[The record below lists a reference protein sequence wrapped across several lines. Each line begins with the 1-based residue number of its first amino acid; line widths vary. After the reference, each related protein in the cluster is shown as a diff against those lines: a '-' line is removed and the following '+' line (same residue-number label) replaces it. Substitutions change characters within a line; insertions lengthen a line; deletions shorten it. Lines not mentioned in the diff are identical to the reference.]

1 MVMNQ
6 SPRTWDDVTKI
17 CDKKNFLKTQNIQ
30 TQIADKKYEA
40 DLHGGFFLLYFITV
54 INVTSCEL
62 WI

>member
-17 CDKKNFLKTQNIQ
+17 CDKKKNKKSQNIQ

-40 DLHGGFFLLYFITV
+40 DLHRGFFALFY
-54 INVTSCEL
+54 NCD
-62 WI
+62 

>member
-17 CDKKNFLKTQNIQ
+17 CDKKIKKKSQNIQ

-40 DLHGGFFLLYFITV
+40 DLHRGFLLYFITV